1 MPSQRNKNIENKN
14 QSKNTRMDFS
24 RLGNTMDYRKDELMH
39 IGRYTNASKIIIDQ
53 AKNLKRP
60 VRVLD
65 IGCGEMNTIRLLNH
79 STMCKKSEIVEE
91 YIGVDIDSVMAEK
104 SMDKYSST
112 FKTCNCRYIIKDLTI
127 EPKLDFDD
135 GYFDVIICFEFL
147 EHINPCFSSA
157 IVKEANRLLNKDGV
171 AIFST
176 PNSNGSNK
184 NLPED
189 HFYEYSYEELITKFK
204 ENGFAVVDAV
214 GVCINLSKI
223 PKEEQQFLDK
233 LIKRYKSAFGNNTAF
248 MSVAVAPLFNPKNCK
263 NVVYHLRKEN

>member
-53 AKNLKRP
+53 AKSLKRP

-147 EHINPCFSSA
+147 EHINPCFSSD
-157 IVKEANRLLNKDGV
+157 IVKEANRLLNKNGV

-263 NVVYHLRKEN
+263 NVVYHLRKEK